1 MSNLFTNPGESRPT
15 KFNLVPEM
23 TQTGNSLFPSRLP
36 DRQTASGD
44 IAALCPDEHGIN
56 NLNNVTC
63 PPSLSFDDG
72 SRLGPAEVVCLVDD
86 DPSIRQSIACL
97 LESAGFRV
105 SAFSDPETFLEY
117 ATVNSVPLV
126 VLDIWMEKMTG
137 IELLVHLRVRSPGTR
152 VILISGYVDPAV
164 ESIVKQ
170 DDALAFLTKSFQ
182 DDEFLNAVRRA
193 LGHSVLE
200 EKAIA

>member
-1 MSNLFTNPGESRPT
+1 
-15 KFNLVPEM
+15 M
-23 TQTGNSLFPSRLP
+23 TS
-36 DRQTASGD
+36 A
-44 IAALCPDEHGIN
+44 I
-56 NLNNVTC
+56 
-63 PPSLSFDDG
+63 DDG

-86 DPSIRQSIACL
+86 DPSIRQAVGCL
-97 LESAGFRV
+97 LESAGIRV
-105 SAFSDPETFLEY
+105 NAFSDPETFLEY
-117 ATVNSVPLV
+117 VTVNSVSLV

-152 VILISGYVDPAV
+152 VILISGYEDPAV

-170 DDALAFLTKSFQ
+170 GDALAFFTKSFQ

-193 LGHSVLE
+193 LGHSLLE